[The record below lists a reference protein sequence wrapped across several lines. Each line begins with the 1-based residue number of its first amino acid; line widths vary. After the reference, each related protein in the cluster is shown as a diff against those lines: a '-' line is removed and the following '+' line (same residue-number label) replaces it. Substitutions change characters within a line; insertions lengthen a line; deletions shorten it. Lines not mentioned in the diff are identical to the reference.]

1 MTCSVPRRRETAR
14 MTTWDERF
22 GRRAPRM
29 PTLELART
37 LWTMT
42 RAPNKPI
49 TAAIYDVAT
58 GRELR
63 VTYGDETNP
72 LDTLLS
78 RIGDA
83 PLEARASELR
93 EVLESK
99 GWATSS

>member
-1 MTCSVPRRRETAR
+1 MMALS
-14 MTTWDERF
+14 
-22 GRRAPRM
+22 
-29 PTLELART
+29 RT

-42 RAPNKPI
+42 RPPNKTI
-49 TAAIYDVAT
+49 MAAIYDVLT

-78 RIGDA
+78 RTGDA

-99 GWATSS
+99 GWMAQDHAE